1 MTWAERFT
9 SIQQPEMED
18 IAEWIGQPLFLE
30 LRDWMADTYG
40 VQPLVEYSNCSMDRG
55 WNVKYRKGSKALAA
69 CYIREGWFTA
79 MVTLGAKQVEELTVL
94 LPTFSTYLQELFAA
108 TPRFNGGKWLV
119 IDVKSPEQLED
130 VKGLV
135 LLKAKPKKT

>member
-1 MTWAERFT
+1 M
-9 SIQQPEMED
+9 
-18 IAEWIGQPLFLE
+18 
-30 LRDWMADTYG
+30 
-40 VQPLVEYSNCSMDRG
+40 
-55 WNVKYRKGSKALAA
+55 KYRKGSKALAA